1 MPPIRGVA
9 CWDTSRS
16 LGLTRNQHPT
26 GDHVAA
32 EPTRRRVITAAAAAL
47 PLAAVSGCSG
57 LKVVGTP
64 PPPAAD
70 IVTLQAAIAAEQM
83 MVDRYR
89 TVLGSA
95 DSAASL
101 ASVLRPLLAEH
112 VAHLSQLRSR
122 LIVPAGS
129 AASASPS
136 PPARPAPTA
145 PAAPAAAV
153 AFLRSAEQAAA
164 AAMLNR
170 VLHAP
175 ASLAQLYASISA
187 SEATHVPVLSV
198 ALTAASDLPAAS
210 GGQAARRRSL

>member
-1 MPPIRGVA
+1 MA
-9 CWDTSRS
+9 
-16 LGLTRNQHPT
+16 
-26 GDHVAA
+26 
-32 EPTRRRVITAAAAAL
+32 AAAAAL
-47 PLAAVSGCSG
+47 PLAAVSGCGG
-57 LKVVGTP
+57 LRVLGSP

-70 IVTLQAAIAAEQM
+70 IVTLQSAIAAEQV

-89 TVLGSA
+89 AVLSAAAGSA
-95 DSAASL
+95 PALAA
-101 ASVLRPLLAEH
+101 VLRPLLAEH

-136 PPARPAPTA
+136 PPGRSAKNV

-153 AFLRSAEQAAA
+153 AFLRAAEQAAA
-164 AAMLNR
+164 TAMGSR
-170 VLHAP
+170 VPHAP

-198 ALTAASDLPAAS
+198 AATAAGYLPYAS
-210 GGQAARRRSL
+210 AGRPARWEPL

>member
-1 MPPIRGVA
+1 M
-9 CWDTSRS
+9 
-16 LGLTRNQHPT
+16 
-26 GDHVAA
+26 AA
-32 EPTRRRVITAAAAAL
+32 EPTRRRVMAAAAAAL

-57 LKVVGTP
+57 LKVAGTP
-64 PPPAAD
+64 PPPPAD
-70 IVTLQAAIAAEQM
+70 IVTLQAAIAAEQV

-89 TVLGSA
+89 TALRTA
-95 DSAASL
+95 DSAATL
-101 ASVLRPLLAEH
+101 ASVLSPLLAEH

-136 PPARPAPTA
+136 PPGRSAPSV

-164 AAMLNR
+164 TAMLDR

-198 ALTAASDLPAAS
+198 AVTAAADLPPGS
-210 GGQAARRRSL
+210 GGQAARQAAL